1 MVRVINLGNQGVR
14 VQPGPIKIGFT
25 QTKYLKQFFEPDQ
38 TNSKNIFF
46 NPNQF

>member
-1 MVRVINLGNQGVR
+1 MFVKDYRLSIR
-14 VQPGPIKIGFT
+14 VQPGPIKIGSA
-25 QTKYLKQFFEPDQ
+25 QTKYLRQFVKPDQ